1 VQQLVK
7 QYRRVRP
14 EYFHDVKENAKRLG
28 VLYSVEVELARLV
41 GGWIVRMPTLSE
53 KMMLGRVCFED
64 AEAAEGLEVRLSE
77 LRLSASEIEQ
87 LRSRTFPTALELERT
102 DNPHDFLA
110 GLFRVV
116 KPALLADIR
125 RHLDAAP
132 PYVDEPTVRILRQ
145 VVADVDDQIAAGLA
159 ALADRGYGGSA
170 DRGFEHRLRAG
181 LWALDSDDGKFTADK
196 FVGRTPVPAPR
207 PTWPPDVEL
216 LDYQTPMPAYPTD
229 FDGAMRRCAHDL
241 VFSEVEALDLFGQYV
256 YRFSQFPWEFHR
268 EAARIAWD
276 EARHVEL
283 LLNVLERYGGRVGE
297 FPVKAPGYEEFARTE
312 GVMDQ
317 LIQVNVIS
325 EGELSTDTQTQHRD
339 AFRQMGDEL
348 SALLKDYEM
357 ADEVM
362 HGRFGIK
369 WSHWLA
375 EQTGEDYEA
384 AYKRAVA
391 AVEAFKA
398 EYAEEGGRES
408 PIPLVRI
415 GLDETPDKRRV
426 NMTAKRLAGFSQEEI
441 DRMSASAAESFED

>member
-1 VQQLVK
+1 MQLVK

-14 EYFHDVKENAKRLG
+14 EYFHDVKENAQRLG

-41 GGWIVRMPTLSE
+41 GGWIVRMPTLPE
-53 KMMLGRVCFED
+53 KMMLGKVCFED
-64 AEAAEGLEVRLSE
+64 AEHAGRLEERLTE
-77 LRLSASEIEQ
+77 LRLSVRDVEG
-87 LRSRTFPTALELERT
+87 LRTRTFPAAIELERT
-102 DNPHDFLA
+102 ENPYDFLA

-116 KPALLADIR
+116 KPALLGDVR

-145 VVADVDDQIAAGLA
+145 LIADVEDQIAAGLA
-159 ALADRGYGGSA
+159 VLADRGYAGPGDS
-170 DRGFEHRLRAG
+170 ELETRLRGG
-181 LWALDSDDGKFTADK
+181 LWKLDAADGGFAADE
-196 FVGRTPVPAPR
+196 FVGRDPVPAPR
-207 PTWPPDVEL
+207 PSWPPDVEL
-216 LDYQTPMPAYPTD
+216 LDYESPMPAYPAD
-229 FDGAMRRCAHDL
+229 FDRAMRRCAHDL

-256 YRFSQFPWEFHR
+256 YRFSQFPWEFNR

-283 LLNVLERYGGRVGE
+283 LLNVLERYGGHVGE

-312 GVMDQ
+312 GVMEQ

-325 EGELSTDTQTQHRD
+325 EGEVSTDTQTQHRD

-348 SALLKDYEM
+348 SAILKDYEM
-357 ADEVM
+357 ADEVV

-375 EQTGEDYEA
+375 EQTDEDYDA
-384 AYKRAVA
+384 AYKRALA
-391 AVEAFKA
+391 SVEAFKA
-398 EYAEEGGRES
+398 KYAEDGGAES

-426 NMTAKRLAGFSQEEI
+426 NMTAKRLAGFTQEEI
-441 DRMSASAAESFED
+441 DRMAAAAVETFEDG